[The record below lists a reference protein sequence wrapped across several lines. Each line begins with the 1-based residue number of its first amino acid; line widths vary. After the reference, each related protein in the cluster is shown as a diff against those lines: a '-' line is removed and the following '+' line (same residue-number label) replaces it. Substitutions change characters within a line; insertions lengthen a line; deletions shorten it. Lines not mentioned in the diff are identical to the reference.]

1 MKTATTRA
9 TSYDA
14 CLQGC
19 CQEAPDGEIRSFLT
33 AGRPRFWHINPS
45 RDQPRFVIAMHPV
58 HTILLPTDFS
68 TCARQ
73 TQRFALALARMHGA
87 VLHVLHIAEPP
98 VLSSSMQQV
107 AWWGK
112 AQARAGAA
120 MDTAWSAA
128 PSDGLQIVRTV
139 QPGSREHD
147 TASDVVQYASACD
160 ADLIIMGTHGRRGL
174 NRLLVGS
181 VTEAV
186 MRQAPCPV
194 LAVRNSNA
202 TTAEVNTM
210 LVPLDLSEQS
220 LHAWAY
226 ARKLARACDARLTL
240 LHVTDVELLPS
251 MSGALP
257 HAPHVSTE
265 LAAWTRDE
273 AEQLVKEALQEGIAA
288 TYMLASG
295 DPGNVICQ
303 QAQRADL
310 VVMTSHGRVGL
321 DRLLLG
327 SVAETV
333 MRQAPCPVL
342 VVRPTLKKQQQ
353 PLSSSQRAPQ

>member
-1 MKTATTRA
+1 
-9 TSYDA
+9 
-14 CLQGC
+14 
-19 CQEAPDGEIRSFLT
+19 
-33 AGRPRFWHINPS
+33 
-45 RDQPRFVIAMHPV
+45 MHPV

-68 TCARQ
+68 TCAHQ

-120 MDTAWSAA
+120 MDTAWSAVS
-128 PSDGLQIVRTV
+128 SDGLQIVRTV
-139 QPGSREHD
+139 QPGSGDRD
-147 TASDVVQYASACD
+147 TATELVQYASACD
-160 ADLIIMGTHGRRGL
+160 ADLIVMGTHGRRGL
-174 NRLLVGS
+174 NRLFVGS

-194 LAVRNSNA
+194 LAVRSGNA
-202 TTAEVNTM
+202 PSAEVNTL

-220 LHAWAY
+220 LYAWEY
-226 ARKLARACDARLTL
+226 GRRLARAYDARLTL

-251 MSGALP
+251 MTGTSSYV
-257 HAPHVSTE
+257 PHVSTE

-273 AEQLVKEALQEGIAA
+273 AEQLVKDAQDDGIAA
-288 TYMLASG
+288 TYVLASG
-295 DPGNVICQ
+295 DPSNVICQ
-303 QAQRADL
+303 QATRADL

-342 VVRPTLKKQQQ
+342 VVRPTLQEQ
-353 PLSSSQRAPQ
+353 PLPSSQGAAQ